1 MVTYDEGKFYK
12 KDFENLK
19 KNIKEKEKRVTN
31 LSAEIDLLTNNNKIL
46 KVLSTLSINREV
58 IVDYRNNVLIKQ
70 ENEEGLKKLL
80 FLYVDRV
87 FLQQWMR
94 N

>member
-31 LSAEIDLLTNNNKIL
+31 RK
-46 KVLSTLSINREV
+46 R
-58 IVDYRNNVLIKQ
+58 
-70 ENEEGLKKLL
+70 
-80 FLYVDRV
+80 
-87 FLQQWMR
+87 
-94 N
+94 